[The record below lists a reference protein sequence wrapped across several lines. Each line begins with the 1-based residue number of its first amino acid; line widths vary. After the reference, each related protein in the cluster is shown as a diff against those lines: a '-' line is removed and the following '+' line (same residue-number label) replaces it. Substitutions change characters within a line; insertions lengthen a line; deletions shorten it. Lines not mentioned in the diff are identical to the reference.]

1 MNELQKE
8 VEQRRLFRRV
18 GVGAGAALLS
28 GGLGVGVVA
37 GVLDGNIVG
46 GALST
51 VGVVGSAL
59 FGAYT
64 FSFEEWREP
73 YSPVAPAESAPG
85 MGSGLFATADI
96 PKETYLFDYE
106 GERLTEPEMFARY
119 PDGQGRHV
127 AMWKAAAP
135 SAGRPS
141 ASASLGRLAGVLWL
155 AGYTRLA
162 FRAGTSLASA
172 IRITLTAS
180 TRSARALRGGSIT
193 RAAAPTAT
201 GRSSASARTAPRCT
215 FTRSATSRRERS
227 SSSTT
232 AMPTGRR
239 WAWNR
244 SSEARVRGPNRGFG
258 AA

>member
-1 MNELQKE
+1 M
-8 VEQRRLFRRV
+8 
-18 GVGAGAALLS
+18 
-28 GGLGVGVVA
+28 VA

-64 FSFEEWREP
+64 FSFEEWRQQ

-127 AMWKAAAP
+127 AM
-135 SAGRPS
+135 
-141 ASASLGRLAGVLWL
+141 
-155 AGYTRLA
+155 
-162 FRAGTSLASA
+162 
-172 IRITLTAS
+172 
-180 TRSARALRGGSIT
+180 
-193 RAAAPTAT
+193 
-201 GRSSASARTAPRCT
+201 
-215 FTRSATSRRERS
+215 
-227 SSSTT
+227 
-232 AMPTGRR
+232 
-239 WAWNR
+239 
-244 SSEARVRGPNRGFG
+244 
-258 AA
+258 

>member
-1 MNELQKE
+1 MRRVLALYVQALAAASCLTLRAPLRAPLHAPRRAALPLMNELQKE

-59 FGAYT
+59 VGAYT

-73 YSPVAPAESAPG
+73 NSPVAPAESAPG

-119 PDGQGRHV
+119 PDGQGRHE
-127 AMWKAAAP
+127 AM
-135 SAGRPS
+135 
-141 ASASLGRLAGVLWL
+141 
-155 AGYTRLA
+155 
-162 FRAGTSLASA
+162 
-172 IRITLTAS
+172 
-180 TRSARALRGGSIT
+180 
-193 RAAAPTAT
+193 
-201 GRSSASARTAPRCT
+201 
-215 FTRSATSRRERS
+215 
-227 SSSTT
+227 
-232 AMPTGRR
+232 
-239 WAWNR
+239 
-244 SSEARVRGPNRGFG
+244 
-258 AA
+258 